1 MKLQF
6 LSFMAMETKTKKK
19 TEREKLKS
27 FFFTSSQFDTIL
39 NGMNEEKKMYLKAH
53 R

>member
-1 MKLQF
+1 
-6 LSFMAMETKTKKK
+6 MEDKKK
-19 TEREKLKS
+19 PKERRREKLKS
-27 FFFTSSQFDTIL
+27 FFTSSSQFDTIL